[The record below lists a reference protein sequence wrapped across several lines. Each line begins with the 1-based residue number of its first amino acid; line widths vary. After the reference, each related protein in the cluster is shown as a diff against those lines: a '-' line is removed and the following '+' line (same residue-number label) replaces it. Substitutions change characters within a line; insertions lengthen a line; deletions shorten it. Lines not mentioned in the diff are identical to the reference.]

1 MDDTTALVTGVSR
14 GIGAALARRF
24 VAEGAHVVGC
34 ARNTEALDSLA
45 GDIRAEGDADDANG
59 TDDTGTVTV
68 QRADVR
74 DEYDIERLAETAAGA
89 GDTGDIDLVV
99 ANAGVY
105 HGPPGETR
113 LDGESYAAVDEHLRT
128 NARGVFATVRES
140 LPHLAA
146 DARVLVPSG
155 SIAREAQPGI
165 GSYAVSKA
173 AAEALARGF
182 AAEIDHPVG
191 VVDPGQVATGLAG
204 EQGRDPE
211 EIAEMFVWAAT
222 EIEPDEL
229 DGEIVDL
236 RAWRQATR

>member
-1 MDDTTALVTGVSR
+1 MDDTTALVTGISR

-34 ARNTEALDSLA
+34 ARDADALDTLA
-45 GDIRAEGDADDANG
+45 EGIRADHG
-59 TDDTGTVTV
+59 TDGAGGITV

-74 DEYDIERLAETAAGA
+74 DEYDVERLAETAAGA
-89 GDTGDIDLVV
+89 GDTGEIGLVV

-105 HGPPGETR
+105 HGSPGETR

-128 NARGVFATVRES
+128 NARGVFSTVRES
-140 LPHLAA
+140 LPHLAT

-155 SIAREAQPGI
+155 SVAREAQSGM

-182 AAEIDHPVG
+182 ATEIDHPVG
-191 VVDPGQVATGLAG
+191 VVDPGQVATDLAG

-211 EIAEMFVWAAT
+211 EIAEMFVWAAS
-222 EIEPDEL
+222 EVEPDDL

-236 RAWRQATR
+236 RAWRQAIR

>member
-1 MDDTTALVTGVSR
+1 MDGTTALVTGVSR

-34 ARNTEALDSLA
+34 ARDADALDGLA
-45 GDIRAEGDADDANG
+45 EEIRADGDGADDADG
-59 TDDTGTVTV
+59 GITV

-89 GDTGDIDLVV
+89 GESDGIDLVV

-105 HGPPGETR
+105 HGSAGETR
-113 LDGESYAAVDEHLRT
+113 LDGESYAAVDDHLRT
-128 NARGVFATVRES
+128 NARGVFTTIRES

-155 SIAREAQPGI
+155 SVAREARAGM

-182 AAEIDHPVG
+182 AAEIDQPVSI
-191 VVDPGQVATGLAG
+191 VDPGQVATDLAG
-204 EQGRDPE
+204 EQGRDPD
-211 EIAEMFVWAAT
+211 EIAELFVWAAT
-222 EIEPDEL
+222 AVEPDDL

-236 RAWRQATR
+236 RTWRQATR

>member
-74 DEYDIERLAETAAGA
+74 DEYDVERLAETAAGA